1 MSIINKTDH
10 DSLVKTPAGFS
21 FHFVGENHLWFI
33 NQTNLFLEQIL
44 TFIFFL
50 FLKKNVQGFPPFEN
64 VGKNPRRV

>member
-1 MSIINKTDH
+1 MSIINKTDY

-33 NQTNLFLEQIL
+33 NQANLFLEQIL

-50 FLKKNVQGFPPFEN
+50 FFKKKRAGFSPI
-64 VGKNPRRV
+64 